1 MKNRLRELRQE
12 RNLKQGELSAR
23 LGVAQSTLSA
33 WELGKFDIDSDSLRR
48 LSEIFDVSVDYLIY
62 NDNVRRRQTVTNFGN
77 ILPITTKKVPLLGE
91 IACGKPIYANEE
103 FGEFADV
110 YDDLRCDFCLRAKG
124 ESMIGAGIKDGDI
137 VFCRQS
143 EMVENGRIAV
153 IGIEDEATLKR
164 FYYYP
169 DQDRVILAAE
179 NPAFPPLIYEG
190 QSISGIR
197 VLGEAVAYQS
207 RIR

>member
-1 MKNRLRELRQE
+1 MKNRIRELREEQGI
-12 RNLKQGELSAR
+12 KQGELAR
-23 LGVAQSTLSA
+23 QLGVPQSTLSC
-33 WELGKFDIDSDSLRR
+33 WEADRYDADIDALRR

-110 YDDLRCDFCLRAKG
+110 YPNLRCDFCVRAKG
-124 ESMIGAGIKDGDI
+124 DSMIGADIKDGDI
-137 VFCRQS
+137 VFCRQC
-143 EMVENGRIAV
+143 EMVDNGRIAA
-153 IGIEDEATLKR
+153 IGIGDEATLKR

-169 DQDRVILAAE
+169 DQNRVILASE
-179 NPAFPPLIYEG
+179 NPAFPPMIYEG
-190 QSISGIR
+190 QAISGIR

-207 RIR
+207 RIK

>member
-1 MKNRLRELRQE
+1 MKNRLKELRSE
-12 RNLKQGELSAR
+12 RQMKQGDLAKL
-23 LGVAQSTLSA
+23 LGVSQGTLSC
-33 WELGKFDIDSDSLRR
+33 WELDRYDIDTDALRR
-48 LSEIFDVSVDYLIY
+48 LSEIFDCSIDYLIF
-62 NDNVRRRQTVTNFGN
+62 NDNVKRRQTVTNFGN
-77 ILPITTKKVPLLGE
+77 TLPITTKKVPLLGE

-124 ESMIGAGIKDGDI
+124 ESMVGAGIKDGDI

-143 EMVENGRIAV
+143 ELVDNGRIAA
-153 IGIEDEATLKR
+153 IGIGDEATLKR

-179 NPAFPPLIYEG
+179 NPAFPPMIYEG
-190 QSISGIR
+190 QAISGIR

>member
-1 MKNRLRELRQE
+1 MKNRLKELRTE
-12 RNLKQGELSAR
+12 KNMKQGDLAR
-23 LGVAQSTLSA
+23 TLGVSQGTLSA
-33 WELGKFDIDSDSLRR
+33 WEVGKYDIDSESLCR

-77 ILPITTKKVPLLGE
+77 VLPISTKKVPLLGE
-91 IACGKPIYANEE
+91 IACGEPIYANEE

-110 YDDLRCDFCLRAKG
+110 YADLRCDFCLRAKG

-137 VFCRQS
+137 VFCRQC
-143 EMVENGRIAV
+143 EMVDNGRIAA
-153 IGIEDEATLKR
+153 IGIGDEATLKR

-169 DQDRVILAAE
+169 DQNRVILAAE

-190 QSISGIR
+190 QAISGIR

>member
-124 ESMIGAGIKDGDI
+124 ESMVGAGIKDGDI

-164 FYYYP
+164 FYYFP

-179 NPAFPPLIYEG
+179 NPAFPPMIYEG
-190 QSISGIR
+190 QAISGIR

-207 RIR
+207 RIK